1 MMEDLLRVKIYYIKR
16 RARRVTVKCRKL
28 TPFQRFRAPRI
39 PDGDGKEHFF
49 DGSPED
55 ATR

>member
-1 MMEDLLRVKIYYIKR
+1 MEDLIKIKIYYIKR
-16 RARRVTVKCRKL
+16 RARRVTYKCRKL